1 MRKKWSTLAF
11 GFLVAAYAHIRIKEK
26 RSVKSYM
33 LEQGIRLSRAKRRF
47 MYKEE
52 AMKALEK
59 MAPQTAGE
67 YEGTNYQ
74 FKMPVT
80 VDKHYGSTVY
90 NVNDKQDKHQH
101 QRVVLYAHGGAW
113 FQDPLKIHF
122 EFIDEL
128 AETLNAKVIMPV
140 YPKIPHQDYQ
150 ATYVLFEKLYHDLLN
165 QVADSKQI
173 VVMGDSAGGQIALS
187 FAQLLKEKHIVQPG
201 HIVLISPVL
210 DATMQ
215 HPEIPDYL
223 KKDPMVGVDGSVF
236 LAEQWA
242 GDTPLDNYKVS
253 PINGDLD
260 GLGRITLTVGTKEVL
275 YPDALNLSQ
284 LLSAKGIEH
293 DFIPGYYQFHIYPV
307 FPIPERR
314 RFLYQVKNIIN

>member
-90 NVNDKQDKHQH
+90 TVNDKQDKHQ
-101 QRVVLYAHGGAW
+101 RVILYAHGGAW

-187 FAQLLKEKHIVQPG
+187 FAQLLKEK

>member
-74 FKMPVT
+74 FKMPVK
-80 VDKHYGSTVY
+80 VDKHFGSTVY
-90 NVNDKQDKHQH
+90 TVNDKQDKH

-215 HPEIPDYL
+215 HPEIPAYL

-253 PINGDLD
+253 PINGDLV
-260 GLGRITLTVGTKEVL
+260 GRITLTVGTKEVL

>member
-74 FKMPVT
+74 FKMPVK
-80 VDKHYGSTVY
+80 VDKHFGSTVY
-90 NVNDKQDKHQH
+90 TVNDKQDKH

-223 KKDPMVGVDGSVF
+223 KKDRMVGVDGSVF
-236 LAEQWA
+236 LVEQWA

>member
-1 MRKKWSTLAF
+1 MRKKWSALAF

-80 VDKHYGSTVY
+80 VDKHFGSTVY
-90 NVNDKQDKHQH
+90 TVNDKQDKH

-187 FAQLLKEKHIVQPG
+187 FAQLLKEKHIAQPG

-210 DATMQ
+210 DATMR
-215 HPEIPDYL
+215 HPEVPDYL
-223 KKDPMVGVDGSVF
+223 KKDPMVGVDGSVY
-236 LAEQWA
+236 LAE
-242 GDTPLDNYKVS
+242 
-253 PINGDLD
+253 
-260 GLGRITLTVGTKEVL
+260 
-275 YPDALNLSQ
+275 
-284 LLSAKGIEH
+284 
-293 DFIPGYYQFHIYPV
+293 
-307 FPIPERR
+307 
-314 RFLYQVKNIIN
+314 